1 METLLQSFP
10 VALLMFCRIA
20 SFFVTAPVFSARNVP
35 NSIKIGLSAFVTFT
49 VYMVYGIDQV
59 VPTDLSYILL
69 VIREILIGLLLGFVA
84 YLLMTAIQTAG
95 TFIDL
100 QIGFG
105 MANVYDPMTG
115 ASAPLTGNFKYAF
128 AVLLFLTMNGHHY
141 LLDAIVYS
149 YRWIPLSN
157 VFFLRLADGSI
168 AEFLVHTLG
177 QSFMLAFQMSAP
189 IVVALFLT
197 DVGLGFLAK
206 TAPQF
211 NVFAVGMPLKVLV
224 GLAIL
229 LLLVP
234 SFAFVFSQLFEVM
247 FRSMEKLLGT
257 IGQRPG

>member
-35 NSIKIGLSAFVTFT
+35 TSFKVGISAFVTLT
-49 VYMVYGIDQV
+49 VYMTFGINQT

-69 VIREILIGLLLGFVA
+69 VIREIIVGLLLGFTA
-84 YLLMTAIQTAG
+84 YLLMTAVQTAG

-115 ASAPLTGNFKYAF
+115 ASAPLTGNLKYAF
-128 AVLLFLTMNGHHY
+128 AMLLFLTMNGHHY
-141 LLDAIVYS
+141 LLDGVVYS

-157 VFFLRLADGSI
+157 QFYMRLADGSI
-168 AEFLVHTLG
+168 AEFLVRTLG
-177 QSFMLAFQMSAP
+177 QSFMLAFQMAAP

-211 NVFAVGMPLKVLV
+211 NVFAVGMPLKLLV

-234 SFAFVFSQLFEVM
+234 SFGFIFSQLFEAI
-247 FRSMEKLLGT
+247 FKSMEKLLGT

>member
-35 NSIKIGLSAFVTFT
+35 ASFKVGISAFVTLT
-49 VYMVYGIDQV
+49 VYMSFGIHQT

-69 VIREILIGLLLGFVA
+69 IIREILIGLLLGFVA
-84 YLLMTAIQTAG
+84 YLLMTAVQTAG
-95 TFIDL
+95 AFIDI

-105 MANVYDPMTG
+105 IANVYDPMTG

-128 AVLLFLTMNGHHY
+128 AMLLFLTMNGHHY
-141 LLDAIVYS
+141 LLDGIVYS

-157 VFFLRLADGSI
+157 VFFLKMADGSV
-168 AEFLVHTLG
+168 AEFLVRTLG
-177 QSFMLAFQMSAP
+177 ESFMLAFQMAAP

-224 GLAIL
+224 GIAIL

-234 SFAFVFSQLFEVM
+234 SFAFVFGQLFEVM
-247 FRSMEKLLGT
+247 FQKKEKLLGT

>member
-1 METLLQSFP
+1 MQSFP

-35 NSIKIGLSAFVTFT
+35 NSLKIGLSAFVTFT

-84 YLLMTAIQTAG
+84 YLLMTAVQTAG

-168 AEFLVHTLG
+168 AEFLVSTLG

-234 SFAFVFSQLFEVM
+234 SFGFVFSQLFEVM
-247 FRSMEKLLGT
+247 FTAMENLLGT

>member
-20 SFFVTAPVFSARNVP
+20 SFFVTAPVFSSRNVP
-35 NSIKIGLSAFVTFT
+35 STLKIGLSAFVTLT
-49 VYMVYGIDQV
+49 VYLAYGVNQT
-59 VPTDLSYILL
+59 VPADLSYILL
-69 VIREILIGLLLGFVA
+69 VFREILIGLLLGFVG
-84 YLLMTAIQTAG
+84 YLFITAVQTAG
-95 TFIDL
+95 AFIDI

-157 VFFLRLADGSI
+157 AFFLTVANGSI
-168 AEFLVHTLG
+168 AEFLIRALG
-177 QSFMLAFQMSAP
+177 EAFMLAFQMSAP
-189 IVVALFLT
+189 IVVSLFLT

-211 NVFAVGMPLKVLV
+211 NVFAVGMPLKILV
-224 GLAIL
+224 GIAIL
-229 LLLVP
+229 LLVVP
-234 SFAFVFSQLFEVM
+234 SFSYVFGQLFEVM
-247 FRSMEKLLGT
+247 FRSMEQLLGT
-257 IGQRPG
+257 IGQRPV

>member
-10 VALLMFCRIA
+10 VALLMFCRIT

-35 NSIKIGLSAFVTFT
+35 TSVKIGISAFVTLS
-49 VYMVYGIDQV
+49 VYLIYGIDQT
-59 VPTDLSYILL
+59 VPTDLSYVLL
-69 VIREILIGLLLGFVA
+69 IIREILIGLLLGFVA
-84 YLLMTAIQTAG
+84 YLLMTAVQTAG

-115 ASAPLTGNFKYAF
+115 ASAPLTGNLKYAF
-128 AVLLFLTMNGHHY
+128 AMLLFLTMNGHHY

-149 YRWIPLSN
+149 YRWVPLSN

-168 AEFLVHTLG
+168 AEFLIQTLG

-211 NVFAVGMPLKVLV
+211 NVFAVGLPLKLLV

-234 SFAFVFSQLFEVM
+234 SFSFVFSQLFEAI

>member
-35 NSIKIGLSAFVTFT
+35 ASFKVGISAFVTLT
-49 VYMVYGIDQV
+49 VYMTFGIHQT

-69 VIREILIGLLLGFVA
+69 IIREVLIGLLLGFTA
-84 YLLMTAIQTAG
+84 YLLMTAVQTAG

-115 ASAPLTGNFKYAF
+115 ASAPLTGNLKYAF
-128 AVLLFLTMNGHHY
+128 AVLLFFTMNGHHY
-141 LLDAIVYS
+141 LLDGIVYS

-157 VFFLRLADGSI
+157 AFYIRLADGSI
-168 AEFLVHTLG
+168 AEFLIKAVG
-177 QSFMLAFQMSAP
+177 ESFMLAFQMAAP

-234 SFAFVFSQLFEVM
+234 SFGFVFGQLFEAI
-247 FRSMEKLLGT
+247 FKSMEKLLGT